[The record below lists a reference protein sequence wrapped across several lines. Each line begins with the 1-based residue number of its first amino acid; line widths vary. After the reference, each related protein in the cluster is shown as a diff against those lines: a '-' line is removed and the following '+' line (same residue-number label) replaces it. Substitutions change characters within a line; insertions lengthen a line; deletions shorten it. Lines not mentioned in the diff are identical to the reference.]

1 MTTSIIFTLISIT
14 MVIVS
19 YALLSTI
26 CKRILNEVNNNFF
39 ELYTKLKN
47 IEEEMV
53 YSSATIDRLEKLA
66 ELEIKHN
73 KVMEKSMANT
83 MISLEKLGDKT
94 QNSIKSLYKDALD
107 SRVEFHREKAKNQRE
122 LFNSMKNPPLVVTEE
137 QALDSKDGVILD
149 GTSYYMNL
157 TVFQFILKH
166 WDSFIDDVTVF
177 SEKNKTQHSLKLKKA
192 IIDYVTNVEPSLRV
206 QDLSAG
212 TILRIKGCGKIYS
225 DAWIEIKNLIQKA
238 ENVNIG

>member
-1 MTTSIIFTLISIT
+1 MTTSIIFTLIAIT

-39 ELYTKLKN
+39 ELYTKLKS
-47 IEEEMV
+47 IQEEMV

-66 ELEIKHN
+66 ELELKHN

-107 SRVEFHREKAKNQRE
+107 SRVEFHREKGKNQRE
-122 LFNSMKNPPLVVTEE
+122 LFNAMKNPLEVTEE
-137 QALDSKDGVILD
+137 QALESKDGVILD

-166 WDSFIDDVTVF
+166 WDSFIDNVSVF
-177 SEKNKTQHSLKLKKA
+177 TEKNKTLHSSKLKNA
-192 IIDYVTNVEPSLRV
+192 IINYVTNVEPSLRV

-212 TILRIKGCGKIYS
+212 TILRIKGCGKTYS